1 MVWPQ
6 SILSSPPARNSVS
19 LAVFALNMMS
29 MKTRHAL
36 ILIAALIVA
45 APATQARVKLVA
57 LPERAR
63 VVVALGNPDAT
74 LVEEERLITL
84 QKGVNKVDFSWRGV
98 NIDASSIQ
106 VRALGNP
113 DKVVVLNTSYPP
125 NENAL
130 IWEISSPASQEERVR
145 ISYLL
150 SGLNRDVVYKAV
162 AEPSEKALTLR
173 NYLRLRN
180 DSGED
185 LTDAELSIGYGD
197 KFKKTIAHEEVLE
210 MLSERIADLP
220 IKKVLT
226 WDAASLP
233 WDPEYEKKTVGIP
246 LSYVITNST
255 ASKLGTH
262 TMLPG
267 KVRIFIKTKEQPEKE
282 GDKPGEGVA
291 FTGEDWAQLT
301 PVDREMKLYIGQS
314 RDVKVTQRQTKKDR
328 TNIRRNNNNQD
339 VLWDTDDIFKIEI
352 ENFKKQPVNL
362 VVVEHMPGYWKMVEN
377 THPKEFKKKDAFTF
391 EYNLTLPPESNGTN
405 KTTVTFNLNRLNVQG
420 NEPAS
425 Y

>member
-1 MVWPQ
+1 MNRIFFLN
-6 SILSSPPARNSVS
+6 ILLLLTLP
-19 LAVFALNMMS
+19 
-29 MKTRHAL
+29 
-36 ILIAALIVA
+36 
-45 APATQARVKLVA
+45 APALQARVKLVA

-63 VVVALGNPDAT
+63 VVVSLNNPDAT

-84 QKGVNKVDFSWRGV
+84 QKGVNKIDFSWRGV
-98 NIDASSIQ
+98 NVDSSSIQ
-106 VRALGNP
+106 VRALTTP

-130 IWEISSPASQEERVR
+130 VWEISSDEAREERLR

-150 SGLNRDVVYKAV
+150 SGFHRDVVYKAV
-162 AEPSEKALTLR
+162 AEPNEKTLTLR

-185 LTDAELSIGYGD
+185 LTDAEISVGYGAR
-197 KFKKTIAHEEVLE
+197 FKKTIAHEEVLE
-210 MLSERIADLP
+210 MLSERIEILP

-226 WDAASLP
+226 WDARELP

-246 LSYVITNST
+246 LSYVITNDT
-255 ASKLGTH
+255 ASKIGTH
-262 TMLPG
+262 PLLPG

-282 GDKPGEGVA
+282 GEKPGEGVA
-291 FTGEDWAQLT
+291 FTGEDWGQLT

-314 RDVKVTQRQTKKDR
+314 RDVKVVQRQTKNER
-328 TNIRRNNNNQD
+328 TDIRRNNSNQQ
-339 VLWDTDDIFKIEI
+339 VLWNTDEVFKIEI
-352 ENFKKQPVNL
+352 ENFKKATVDL
-362 VVVEHMPGYWKMVEN
+362 VIVEHIPGYWKMVEN
-377 THPKEFKKKDAFTF
+377 SHPSQYRKRDAFTI
-391 EYNLTLPPESNGTN
+391 EYNLALPADSMGDK
-405 KTTVTFNLNRLNVQG
+405 KTTITFEINRLNVQG